1 MVELVRFLSRR
12 QSTRGGVSIEILTF
26 LICVSNHVESG
37 VFADQ
42 KKIYKG
48 TYIGIYAGELIT
60 DEEGEER
67 GR

>member
-1 MVELVRFLSRR
+1 MVALVRLLSKR
-12 QSTRGGVSIEILTF
+12 QSTRGGVSIETLTF
-26 LICVSNHVESG
+26 PICVSNHVASG

-60 DEEGEER
+60 EEEGEER